1 MKKRNEKKNIV
12 PRKKNIKKL
21 QEMCTMECP
30 RRVALDSYSKRK
42 TLSKL
47 DENYNL
53 DIQETSEQQAGF
65 FLKKSHQSISNLLK
79 TS

>member
-12 PRKKNIKKL
+12 PRKKNNKKL
-21 QEMCTMECP
+21 QEMCTMESP
-30 RRVALDSYSKRK
+30 RRVVLDSYSKRK

-47 DENYNL
+47 DEKYNL
-53 DIQETSEQQAGF
+53 DIQEASEQQAEF
-65 FLKKSHQSISNLLK
+65 FKKSQQSISNLLK

>member
-12 PRKKNIKKL
+12 PRKKNNKKL

-53 DIQETSEQQAGF
+53 DIQEASEQQAG
-65 FLKKSHQSISNLLK
+65 LKKKI
-79 TS
+79 TSKHI

>member
-1 MKKRNEKKNIV
+1 
-12 PRKKNIKKL
+12 
-21 QEMCTMECP
+21 MESP

-47 DENYNL
+47 DEKYNL
-53 DIQETSEQQAGF
+53 DIQEASEQQAEF
-65 FLKKSHQSISNLLK
+65 FKKSQQSISNLLK